1 MEQKESFQQIVQG
14 LLESHMPPLPK
25 KKRIETETLESS
37 QKLTQNGS
45 HINSSMKNVKL

>member
-25 KKRIETETLESS
+25 KKEYR
-37 QKLTQNGS
+37 QKP
-45 HINSSMKNVKL
+45 